1 MIQKK
6 DRDTPGEEN
15 NVFRCSNC
23 FYFKW
28 AWRYDK
34 EDQFKTADNRVCK
47 DCKPKME
54 ATQRMR
60 KSANVMN

>member
-28 AWRYDK
+28 AWRYDRA
-34 EDQFKTADNRVCK
+34 DQFKTADDRVCK
-47 DCKPKME
+47 DKNGSH
-54 ATQRMR
+54 TIMR
-60 KSANVMN
+60 KSANVLK